1 MIIKLK
7 VKSNKSG
14 KIKSYAAREKE
25 KEIAERC
32 RRITLIYTSR
42 VLNTA
47 VWIIVSIV
55 KLNRFNGN

>member
-14 KIKSYAAREKE
+14 KIKSYAARE